1 MVEFS
6 GFDLSHTRDL
16 TCHMGQLVPVLCE
29 EVLPNDTF
37 KWNAETFMRLMPL
50 VAPMNQQ
57 VDVFMHA
64 WFCPNRLLFDGWEDF
79 ITGGKEG
86 TDSQL
91 WPYVTAPEG
100 GFAVGSL
107 ADHLGY
113 ETGVAGLQVSALP
126 FRAYNL
132 IYNDW
137 YRDENLQSELAI
149 SKAAGSDSTTS
160 TDLQRRNWKKDIFTG
175 ALPFA
180 ARGPQTYLPLG
191 VSAPVVGNGK
201 TISFTDGANYN
212 GALVSHSASGANYL
226 HLSSDKVSTT
236 LPSAGSSGGWQIT
249 DTAFGLS
256 KDPTKSGLETDL
268 TEASAVTVDD
278 FNIAIQIRRFLQKN
292 AIGGA
297 RYVECLLNHFAKKSS
312 DARLQRPEFLGGGRC
327 PTNISEVLQT
337 SSTDATSPQ
346 GNMAG
351 RGVAYMNTP
360 HFLRN
365 FEEHGWVIVLLSI
378 MPKASYCQGLRRQ
391 FTRKTRLDY
400 PWPVFA
406 KMGLQAIQNQEVA
419 ALPPTVVDTDGNPV
433 NEGTFGYEPR
443 YEELRHIP
451 STYHGQMKTTLN
463 YWHQG
468 RIFDMTQQEPVPLNS
483 QFITCSPDKRVFAVT
498 DADEDECIVHINHNF
513 SAIRPFPKNGY
524 PGMIGYMG

>member
-6 GFDLSHTRDL
+6 GFDLSHSRDL

-64 WFCPNRLLFDGWEDF
+64 WFVPNRLLFDGWEDF

-107 ADHLGY
+107 ADHLGF

-126 FRAYNL
+126 FRAYDL

-137 YRDENLQSELAI
+137 YRDENLQDELTI
-149 SKAAGSDSTTS
+149 SKAAGADSTTS
-160 TDLQRRNWKKDIFTG
+160 TDLKRRNWKKDIFTG

-191 VSAPVVGNGK
+191 VSAPVVYNDGINAVDGTTSLAGK
-201 TISFTDGANYN
+201 NVTATIYQPGGSFAAHGLLGEGGSVSNNNILGANY
-212 GALVSHSASGANYL
+212 S
-226 HLSSDKVSTT
+226 SSDKAS
-236 LPSAGSSGGWQIT
+236 I
-249 DTAFGLS
+249 F
-256 KDPTKSGLETDL
+256 KTDL
-268 TEASAVTVDD
+268 QEASAVTVDD

-292 AIGGA
+292 ALGGA

-406 KMGLQAIQNQEVA
+406 KMGLQSIQNQEVA
-419 ALPPTVVDTDGNPV
+419 ALPPTVVDADGNPV
-433 NEGTFGYEPR
+433 NEGTFAYEPR
-443 YEELRHIP
+443 YEEIRHIP
-451 STYHGQMKTTLN
+451 STYHGQMKTTLK

-468 RIFDMTQQEPVPLNS
+468 RSFDMTQQEPVPFNS
-483 QFITCSPDKRVFAVT
+483 QFITCNPDKRVFAVT
-498 DADEDECIVHINHNF
+498 DADEDECIVHINHNI

>member
-29 EVLPNDTF
+29 EVLPNSTW
-37 KWNAETFMRLMPL
+37 KWNAENFMRLMPL

-57 VDVFMHA
+57 VDMYMHA
-64 WFCPNRLLFDGWEDF
+64 WYVPNRLIFDGWEDF
-79 ITGGKEG
+79 ITGGKNG
-86 TDSQL
+86 TDSQT
-91 WPYVTAPEG
+91 WPYVTAPSG

-107 ADHLGY
+107 ADHLGF
-113 ETGVAGLQVSALP
+113 ETGVAGIQVSALP
-126 FRAYNL
+126 FRAYGL
-132 IYNDW
+132 IYNSW
-137 YRDENLQSELAI
+137 YRDENLQNELVIA
-149 SKAAGSDSTTS
+149 KTAGSDTT
-160 TDLQRRNWKKDIFTG
+160 TNTTLQRRNWNKEMVTG

-191 VSAPVVGNGK
+191 IDAPVKAAND
-201 TISFTDGANYN
+201 ISHFNTGEIKMYKADGTAIGSKLLGSN
-212 GALVSHSASGANYL
+212 SSAILGYDD
-226 HLSSDKVSTT
+226 HYSSMNVAGTT
-236 LPSAGSSGGWQIT
+236 RFSL
-249 DTAFGLS
+249 
-256 KDPTKSGLETDL
+256 KTDL
-268 TEASAVTVDD
+268 TNASAVTVDD

-297 RYVECLLNHFAKKSS
+297 RYIECLMNHFDKRSS

-337 SSTDATSPQ
+337 SSTDSTSPQ
-346 GNMAG
+346 GNMSG

-400 PWPVFA
+400 P
-406 KMGLQAIQNQEVA
+406 
-419 ALPPTVVDTDGNPV
+419 
-433 NEGTFGYEPR
+433 
-443 YEELRHIP
+443 
-451 STYHGQMKTTLN
+451 
-463 YWHQG
+463 
-468 RIFDMTQQEPVPLNS
+468 
-483 QFITCSPDKRVFAVT
+483 
-498 DADEDECIVHINHNF
+498 
-513 SAIRPFPKNGY
+513 
-524 PGMIGYMG
+524 

>member
-16 TCHMGQLVPVLCE
+16 TCHEGELVPVLCE
-29 EVLPNDTF
+29 EVLPNSTW
-37 KWNAETFMRLMPL
+37 KWNAENFMRLMPL

-57 VDVFMHA
+57 VDMFMHA
-64 WFCPNRLLFDGWEDF
+64 WYVPNRLLFDGWEDF
-79 ITGGKEG
+79 ITGGKDG
-86 TDSQL
+86 TDSQT
-91 WPYVTAPEG
+91 WPYVTAPSG

-107 ADHLGY
+107 ADHLGF
-113 ETGVAGLQVSALP
+113 ETGVTGLQVSAFP
-126 FRAYNL
+126 FRAYGL
-132 IYNDW
+132 IYNTW

-149 SKAAGSDSTTS
+149 SKAAGSDTT
-160 TDLQRRNWKKDIFTG
+160 TNTTLQRRNWKKDMVTG

-191 VSAPVVGNGK
+191 ISAPVVGNGMALGM
-201 TISFTDGANYN
+201 TNGTNNYGTTLDSSRILCN
-212 GALVSHSASGANYL
+212 ASVYGQPVSTTGASGA
-226 HLSSDKVSTT
+226 SSV
-236 LPSAGSSGGWQIT
+236 GVV
-249 DTAFGLS
+249 GLT
-256 KDPTKSGLETDL
+256 KDGEKSGVEADL

-297 RYVECLLNHFAKKSS
+297 RYIECLMNHFDKRSS

-406 KMGLQAIQNQEVA
+406 KMGFQKILNQEVA
-419 ALPPTVVDTDGNPV
+419 ALPPTVVDSDGNPV
-433 NEGTFGYEPR
+433 NEGTYGYEPM
-443 YEELRHIP
+443 YEECRHIP
-451 STYHGQMKTTLN
+451 STYHGQMKSTLAF
-463 YWHQG
+463 WHQG
-468 RIFDMTQQEPVPLNS
+468 RILDTNSQTQAVPLNS
-483 QFITCSPDKRVFAVT
+483 QVITCNPDKRVFAVT
-498 DADEDECIVHINHNF
+498 DPNEDECIVHINHTIH
-513 SAIRPFPKNGY
+513 AILPLPKNGY
-524 PGMIGYMG
+524 PGPIGYMG